1 MKNLDAVMVEAYQS
15 SAGPKND
22 DDNKDDAR
30 EKDSVKEDPRPNE
43 NESEYEIL
51 NFLDAEDAELN
62 TTETDNNEFLDVEIQ
77 VAADSGA
84 SEHGCREG
92 CPNVRG

>member
-1 MKNLDAVMVEAYQS
+1 MKNLDVVMVEAYQS
-15 SAGPKND
+15 SAGSKDD

-43 NESEYEIL
+43 YENGYEIL

-62 TTETDNNEFLDVEIQ
+62 TAEADNKEFLY
-77 VAADSGA
+77 
-84 SEHGCREG
+84 
-92 CPNVRG
+92 